1 MIKNRYEFL
10 QNILKKLEQYE
21 LETGI
26 DESLDISDFAQWLFV
41 ETRKRSSQEI
51 SINERYTGLGELVNL
66 MYRYAKLYTK
76 KAMEN
81 TPLSSI
87 DDFGYLINLWVYGAM
102 TKTEL
107 IQRNIHE
114 KPTGMEIIKRLLKQG
129 FINQTNDPE
138 DGRSHLVTITPEGTQ
153 LLLPLLSRMQ
163 RVETIAKGNL
173 NEQETS
179 TLLYLLRKL
188 HVFHNNIYH
197 SEKQLELETVFEKYI
212 KTTHEIKD

>member
-21 LETGI
+21 LEAETL
-26 DESLDISDFAQWLFV
+26 DNLDISDFAQWLFIK
-41 ETRKRSSQEI
+41 TYKKPSQKV
-51 SINERYTGLGELVNL
+51 STNERYTGLGELVNL

-76 KAMEN
+76 KAMED

-114 KPTGMEIIKRLLKQG
+114 KPTGMEIIKRLFKQG
-129 FINQTNDPE
+129 FISQMNDPE
-138 DGRSHLVTITPEGTQ
+138 DGRSQLVNITPEGTQ

-163 RVETIAKGNL
+163 QVETIAKGNL

-197 SEKQLELETVFEKYI
+197 SEKQIELETVFEKYI
-212 KTTHEIKD
+212 KTV